1 MVLSHRYFRQTIQNV
16 RAESVR
22 RLTIWRAQQKVTT
35 ESGTTRMTIVK
46 LFKTEK
52 KGHIKYFKKKNY

>member
-1 MVLSHRYFRQTIQNV
+1 MVLSDRYFRQTILNV
-16 RAESVR
+16 GAESVR

-35 ESGTTRMTIVK
+35 VSRTTRMTIVK

-52 KGHIKYFKKKNY
+52 KGHIQ